1 MCCCWRSLSPFIY
14 SLRARRISVKGKAGA
29 AAGGIPEN
37 SWQRRYPFR
46 KYEVCQFHRLY
57 REAIKSFSI
66 FHAYIKNIGSLIIGA
81 VLSLVTVIITF
92 TLDSEWWM
100 KLLAVGIVVY
110 YGYKIFSTP
119 TNIEKVQRKRL

>member
-1 MCCCWRSLSPFIY
+1 MRF
-14 SLRARRISVKGKAGA
+14 A
-29 AAGGIPEN
+29 N
-37 SWQRRYPFR
+37 STD
-46 KYEVCQFHRLY
+46 CT

-119 TNIEKVQRKRL
+119 TNIEKGAAEGL